1 MIGLCCWLAASR
13 WKAHPLSYRG
23 RRKNNIKQFEEG
35 YVMTNFSQSYWVH
48 HVQTMHGDLIE
59 VNWSW
64 FRKDRKKRI
73 VCWVDPVAIWRRRC
87 QFKVKWLLIPSL
99 WWTNNLIASSQ
110 RRLAQEPC
118 MFFGGGPWVFMIFRG
133 EKVDATKTHKES
145 KRIQKDH
152 EDTLTYA
159 KCVMVMSL
167 QHIATIS
174 EVQGSKL
181 VYFMIS
187 SCFFLVASHASAHLH
202 PFKGAFA
209 SWASS
214 SRWKRGYLEK

>member
-1 MIGLCCWLAASR
+1 M
-13 WKAHPLSYRG
+13 
-23 RRKNNIKQFEEG
+23 F
-35 YVMTNFSQSYWVH
+35 
-48 HVQTMHGDLIE
+48 
-59 VNWSW
+59 
-64 FRKDRKKRI
+64 
-73 VCWVDPVAIWRRRC
+73 
-87 QFKVKWLLIPSL
+87 
-99 WWTNNLIASSQ
+99 
-110 RRLAQEPC
+110 
-118 MFFGGGPWVFMIFRG
+118 MFFGG

-187 SCFFLVASHASAHLH
+187 L
-202 PFKGAFA
+202 
-209 SWASS
+209 
-214 SRWKRGYLEK
+214 

>member
-1 MIGLCCWLAASR
+1 
-13 WKAHPLSYRG
+13 
-23 RRKNNIKQFEEG
+23 
-35 YVMTNFSQSYWVH
+35 MTNFSQSYWVH

-64 FRKDRKKRI
+64 FRKDREEKD
-73 VCWVDPVAIWRRRC
+73 C
-87 QFKVKWLLIPSL
+87 LLSG
-99 WWTNNLIASSQ
+99 SSSD
-110 RRLAQEPC
+110 LAQEMPVQGEVAFDPFAMMDEQPDSKFTTAAC
-118 MFFGGGPWVFMIFRG
+118 SRAVHVFWRGPWVFMIFRG
-133 EKVDATKTHKES
+133 EKLDATKTHRES

-187 SCFFLVASHASAHLH
+187 SWFLMIFPGSIACNWTPASFGRCICVLSFFESMEARISRKVGHWRCLGNRCLELRKQFRGSHSVVI
-202 PFKGAFA
+202 
-209 SWASS
+209 
-214 SRWKRGYLEK
+214 